1 MTATPPTQPLSA
13 TTRLLAAVII
23 ALAALG
29 ITCLADRWIQDD
41 SGVIIVP
48 LPGAGTY

>member
-23 ALAALG
+23 ALVALG
-29 ITCLADRWIQDD
+29 ITCLADRWIPTN
-41 SGVIIVP
+41 SGMVIVP
-48 LPGAGTY
+48 LQYDQRQ